1 VKIVWTRHAEERQKE
16 WQKKLGITRDEVE
29 RVVREP
35 AQIVP
40 GDLGALVAQAKR
52 GNGLL
57 RVPFVAIEE
66 ERRILTIYWTSK
78 IDKYWREDPDANS
91 I

>member
-1 VKIVWTRHAEERQKE
+1 
-16 WQKKLGITRDEVE
+16 LGITRDEVE

-40 GDLGALVAQAKR
+40 GDLGALVAQAKH

-57 RVPFVAIEE
+57 RVPFVEIKEQ
-66 ERRILTIYWTSK
+66 RRILTIYWTGK
-78 IDKYWREDPDANS
+78 IDKYWREE
-91 I
+91 